1 MRVLRIL
8 ALGLACLLAGTRVGA
23 EGPTESPVQPSTQVD
38 AVVALM
44 GELRGE
50 SRRHAERIR
59 AVYGPAATRL
69 TLANRRALRAALDR
83 GRIVPVPLDYSS
95 PQVPL
100 RLTGRHP
107 IAELDLSHQSLYV
120 AARPQTIGCLLD
132 VVSRLPEG
140 AVEVTSLVRH
150 RQYQLGLARTNA
162 NANTPVATHAMGLAF
177 DLSVRY
183 AAPSTVEEV
192 RGVLRR
198 MASAGDLLFIAEQ
211 RQLVF
216 HVVPAPE
223 RREYYEALYYALSA
237 GPRIPLTSVPRAV
250 SRSVERLHR
259 PFRHEATQRSWP
271 PGVSSS
277 QVQVHGCGHALRHTA
292 ARPPP
297 PYRESHEARTE
308 RSEQRSASVAR
319 RDSADAP
326 QSCQ

>member
-1 MRVLRIL
+1 MRGLHIAV
-8 ALGLACLLAGTRVGA
+8 LGLACLLAGTRVGA
-23 EGPTESPVQPSTQVD
+23 EGPAEAPVQPSAQVD
-38 AVVALM
+38 AIVALM

-59 AVYGPAATRL
+59 AAYGPAATRL
-69 TLANRRALRAALDR
+69 TLENRRALTAALDR
-83 GRIVPVPLDYSS
+83 GRIVPVPLDHSS
-95 PQVPL
+95 PRVPL

-107 IAELDLSHQSLYV
+107 IGERDLSHQSLYV
-120 AARPQTIGCLLD
+120 AARPQTVGCLLD

-183 AAPSTVEEV
+183 APPAAVKEV
-192 RGVLRR
+192 GAVLRR

-223 RREYYEALYYALSA
+223 RREYYEALYYALAGRPPIAVRPVPQATSLGAESLHRRLPRTEEVSLPSA
-237 GPRIPLTSVPRAV
+237 WLLFLPGGAALLVILFVRCGLARRTQDGAPRAARFP
-250 SRSVERLHR
+250 SR
-259 PFRHEATQRSWP
+259 
-271 PGVSSS
+271 GN
-277 QVQVHGCGHALRHTA
+277 HG
-292 ARPPP
+292 
-297 PYRESHEARTE
+297 
-308 RSEQRSASVAR
+308 
-319 RDSADAP
+319 
-326 QSCQ
+326 